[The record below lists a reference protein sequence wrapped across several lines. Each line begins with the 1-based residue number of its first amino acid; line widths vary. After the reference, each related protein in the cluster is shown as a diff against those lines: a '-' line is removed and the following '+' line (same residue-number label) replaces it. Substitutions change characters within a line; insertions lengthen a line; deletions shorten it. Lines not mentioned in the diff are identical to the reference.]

1 MKLPLTLPRLTDPCS
16 PVRFRASVAPS
27 ARAVPVGLA
36 VLAFA
41 LALPFSTAQA
51 ATFAAVTGL
60 SGGAVSLIAADRNAS
75 NPTVAVAVQGVGLF
89 TGAAGAASSGSTVAW
104 TASVATR
111 CYSTA

>member
-1 MKLPLTLPRLTDPCS
+1 MKQPLTWPRVTDPCS
-16 PVRFRASVAPS
+16 PVRFRASVAPA
-27 ARAVPVGLA
+27 ARAVLTVLAGLA
-36 VLAFA
+36 LG

-89 TGAAGAASSGSTVAW
+89 TGAVSAASSTIMVFRN
-104 TASVATR
+104 V
-111 CYSTA
+111 